1 MLLTQGLVNL
11 TPIVLADSELVLSP
25 FGIATVCPDLEATLE
40 IICSTDRYFLNWTVT
55 TPPSASES
63 GQAVTRSR
71 LIASSSQRIDPLII
85 NMKIFIISIVS
96 TMDQFT
102 SVLSVV
108 NVTDDLNGT
117 IVQCTDI
124 SSSAAETRTAMT
136 FVHIIQTDIGR

>member
-1 MLLTQGLVNL
+1 M
-11 TPIVLADSELVLSP
+11 VLALGELDSYCIADSEFVLSP
-25 FGIATVCPDLEATLE
+25 SGIATVCPEATLE
-40 IICSTDRYFLNWTVT
+40 ITCSTDRHFLNWNVT

-71 LIASSSQRIDPLII
+71 LISSSSQIIKPLII
-85 NMKIFIISIVS
+85 NTKVFYVSIVS

-102 SVLSVV
+102 SILSVV

-124 SSSAAETRTAMT
+124 GRFSS
-136 FVHIIQTDIGR
+136 